1 MSRNFKKILITG
13 ISGSGGSYLAEH
25 ILKKKLKLKLFGFF
39 RTSKNLTKL
48 DLALQK
54 KITLCKVDMTNFNTL
69 KKKIKKINPD
79 LIYHLATHAHVRE
92 SFDKPIL
99 TTSNNTILT
108 VNLLEATRQLKINP
122 LIIICSSSEVYGAVS
137 KKDLPINEKQPL
149 APINPY
155 AATKSFQDF
164 ISQIYCK
171 SFNLKIIITR
181 MFSYTNA
188 RNEKLFQTEF
198 AKKIIKIEEGKIN
211 TLKHGNLSSIRTIL
225 DKDDAM
231 EAYWLTAIKGHVGE
245 VYNIGGSKTIS
256 VKKFLK
262 ELLKLSKVK
271 IKTKLDKK
279 LLRPQDIQIQIVDS
293 SKFKRHTGWKPLIN
307 FKASLLNLLHECRK
321 YAKKNVYKDI

>member
-1 MSRNFKKILITG
+1 MTRKFKKILITG

-25 ILKKKLKLKLFGFF
+25 ILKKQKNFKIFGFY
-39 RTSKNLTKL
+39 RNKKNLQKL
-48 DLALQK
+48 NIILHK
-54 KITLCKVDMTNFNTL
+54 NITFYKVNMTDFKSVKN
-69 KKKIKKINPD
+69 KIKKINPD

-99 TTSNNTILT
+99 TTANNTIIT
-108 VNLLEATRQLKINP
+108 VNLLEAVRQLKVNP
-122 LIIICSSSEVYGAVS
+122 LIVICSSSEVYGAVP
-137 KKDLPINEKQPL
+137 KKNLPINEKQPL

-164 ISQIYCK
+164 ISQIYYR

-198 AKKIIKIEEGKIN
+198 AKKIIKFEKGKIN
-211 TLKHGNLSSIRTIL
+211 TLEHGNLNSIRTIL

-231 EAYWLTAIKGHVGE
+231 EAYWLTATKGRIGE
-245 VYNIGGSKTIS
+245 IYNIGGSKTMS

-262 ELLKLSKVK
+262 ELIKLSQVK
-271 IKTKLDKK
+271 IKTKLNKK
-279 LLRPQDIQIQIVDS
+279 LLRPQDIKIQTVDS
-293 SKFKRHTGWKPLIN
+293 SKFKSHTGWKPSIN
-307 FKASLLNLLHECRK
+307 FKISLSNLLKECNK
-321 YAKKNVYKDI
+321 YN

>member
-1 MSRNFKKILITG
+1 MNRKFKKILITG

-25 ILKKKLKLKLFGFF
+25 ILKKKKKIKIYGFF
-39 RTSKNLTKL
+39 RNKKNLKNLSPIAKSKISATKL
-48 DLALQK
+48 DMNNYN
-54 KITLCKVDMTNFNTL
+54 DL

-92 SFDKPIL
+92 SFDKPRL
-99 TTSNNTILT
+99 TTSNNTIIT
-108 VNLLEATRQLKINP
+108 VNLLEAIRELKFKP
-122 LIIICSSSEVYGAVS
+122 LIIICSSSEVYGAV
-137 KKDLPINEKQPL
+137 KKSDMPINENQRI

-164 ISQIYCK
+164 ISQIYYK

-188 RNEKLFQTEF
+188 RNEKLFQTAF
-198 AKKIIKIEEGKIN
+198 AKKVVEIENEKSNI
-211 TLKHGNLSSIRTIL
+211 LKHGNLSSIRTIL

-231 EAYWLTAIKGHVGE
+231 EAYWLTALKGKIGE

-256 VKKFLK
+256 VKNFLK
-262 ELLKLSKVK
+262 ELIKLSNSN

-279 LLRPQDIQIQIVDS
+279 LLRPQDIKLQIVNS
-293 SKFKRHTGWKPLIN
+293 SKFKKHTGWSAKIN
-307 FKASLLNLLHECRK
+307 FKTSLMKLLNECR
-321 YAKKNVYKDI
+321 YEYKKN

>member
-1 MSRNFKKILITG
+1 MNRKFKKILITG

-25 ILKKKLKLKLFGFF
+25 ILKKKKKIKIYGFF
-39 RTSKNLTKL
+39 RNLKNLKNLSPIAKSKISATKL
-48 DLALQK
+48 DMNNYN
-54 KITLCKVDMTNFNTL
+54 DL

-92 SFDKPIL
+92 SFDKPRL
-99 TTSNNTILT
+99 TTSNNTIIT
-108 VNLLEATRQLKINP
+108 VNLLEAIRELKFKP
-122 LIIICSSSEVYGAVS
+122 LIIICSSSEVYGAV
-137 KKDLPINEKQPL
+137 KKSDMPINENQRI

-164 ISQIYCK
+164 ISQIYYK

-188 RNEKLFQTEF
+188 RNEKLFQTAF
-198 AKKIIKIEEGKIN
+198 AKKVVEIENEKSNI
-211 TLKHGNLSSIRTIL
+211 LKHGNLSSIRTIL

-231 EAYWLTAIKGHVGE
+231 EAYWLTALKGKIGE

-256 VKKFLK
+256 VKNFLK
-262 ELLKLSKVK
+262 ELIKLSNSN

-279 LLRPQDIQIQIVDS
+279 LLRPQDIKLQIVNS
-293 SKFKRHTGWKPLIN
+293 SKFKKHTGWSAKIN
-307 FKASLLNLLHECRK
+307 FKTSLMKLLNECR
-321 YAKKNVYKDI
+321 YEYKKN

>member
-25 ILKKKLKLKLFGFF
+25 ILKKKKNLKIFGFF
-39 RTSKNLTKL
+39 RSKKNLNKVIK
-48 DLALQK
+48 K
-54 KITLCKVDMTNFNTL
+54 KIIVHRIDMNNFNNL
-69 KKKIKKINPD
+69 KTKIKKINPD

-99 TTSNNTILT
+99 TTANNTIIT
-108 VNLLEATRQLKINP
+108 VNLLEAVRILKIKP

-137 KKDLPINEKQPL
+137 KKDMPINEQQRI

-164 ISQIYCK
+164 ISQIYHK

-188 RNEKLFQTEF
+188 RNEKLFQTAF
-198 AKKIIKIEEGKIN
+198 AKKIVQIENGKIQK
-211 TLKHGNLSSIRTIL
+211 LKHGNLSSIRTIL

-231 EAYWLTAIKGHVGE
+231 EAYWLAATKGHIGE
-245 VYNIGGSKTIS
+245 IYNIGGAKTIS
-256 VKKFLK
+256 VKNYLK
-262 ELLKLSKVK
+262 ELIKLSKSK
-271 IKTKLDKK
+271 IIIELDKK
-279 LLRPQDIQIQIVDS
+279 LLRPQDIKIQRVNS
-293 SKFKRHTGWKPLIN
+293 SKFKRDTGWKPMIN
-307 FKASLLNLLHECRK
+307 FNVSVKKLLKECREI
-321 YAKKNVYKDI
+321 YYG